1 MKTVRTDEIQKQLRS
16 FDRVSLRLWLA
27 ATLAMS
33 AVALAFVWLVLPAI
47 LRHTRAFE
55 AQVWRSPPA
64 FLGAAALILLFNVYI
79 LQRRKVL
86 DRARN
91 EMIHELVRAEAEEML
106 SLLDPVTE
114 LFNRRF
120 LDRILPR
127 EISYADR
134 YDSPLTLALFDIV
147 GFKSENERAGD
158 IVGDGILVEVARLL
172 NRTFRPADLV
182 IRYGG
187 DEFLVLMP
195 GTKES
200 SAGHA
205 LERLMR
211 QVEIWNRAHARK
223 DFRLAFNVG
232 MAAYSRGTEVAALLA
247 AAEHQLY
254 LSRLQGSGA
263 LGGQSPSETTAKA

>member
-1 MKTVRTDEIQKQLRS
+1 M
-16 FDRVSLRLWLA
+16 SLRLWLA
-27 ATLAMS
+27 AMLTMS
-33 AVALAFVWLVLPAI
+33 GVALGFIWLVLPAI

-55 AQVWRSPPA
+55 AQFWRSPQV
-64 FLGAAALILLFNVYI
+64 FLGAVALILLFDIHI
-79 LQRRKVL
+79 LQRRKML
-86 DRARN
+86 DRARD
-91 EMIHELVRAEAEEML
+91 EMIREMVRAEAEEML

-114 LFNRRF
+114 LFNHRF

-134 YDSPLTLALFDIV
+134 YDSPLTLALLDIV

-158 IVGDGILVEVARLL
+158 LVGDGILVEVARLL
-172 NRTFRPADLV
+172 SRTLRPADLV

-195 GTKES
+195 GTDEP
-200 SAGHA
+200 SARRA
-205 LERLMR
+205 IERLMR
-211 QVEIWNRAHARK
+211 QVEIWNREHARK
-223 DFRLAFNVG
+223 DFRLAFSVG
-232 MAAYSRGTEVAALLA
+232 IAAYSRGTEVAALLA

-263 LGGQSPSETTAKA
+263 PVGQSPGETTAKA